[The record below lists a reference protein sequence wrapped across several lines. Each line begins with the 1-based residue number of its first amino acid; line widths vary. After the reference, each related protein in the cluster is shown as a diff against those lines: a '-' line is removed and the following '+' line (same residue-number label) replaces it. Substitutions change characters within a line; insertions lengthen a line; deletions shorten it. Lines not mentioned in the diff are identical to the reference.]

1 MKIVIASDSF
11 KGSLTSFEAGNAIK
25 TAAEKVFG
33 DAEIIVSPLADGGE
47 GTAEALLEGLGGRI
61 INCTVDGP
69 MGDKI
74 DAQYSLTDDNTA
86 IIDIAAAAGLTLVDE
101 QDRNP
106 LEAST
111 FGVGQ
116 MIDNAIRRG
125 VRNYIIGLGGSA
137 TIDGGI
143 GMLEALGLKFYNRF
157 GDRIKNIKGKDVA
170 EIKHIDFSE
179 GNRYIP
185 ECKFSVACD
194 VENVLCGPDGA
205 AEVFGAQK
213 GADEKAIKLLDTA
226 LSDLADTVKM
236 NFHKD
241 TKNIKGAGAAGGLGW
256 AFVTFLG
263 GELKKGTEIV
273 AEATKLREKLENADI
288 FVTGEGKIDSQS
300 VMGKAPV
307 SSAKIA
313 KEAGAMTIAFCAV
326 TGEGAEKVNEADIDA
341 FFPILREI
349 CEKETMMQKENA
361 SLALEQ
367 SAEQVFR
374 VIDAVK

>member
-11 KGSLTSFEAGNAIK
+11 KGSLTSIEAGTAIK
-25 TAAEKVFG
+25 NAAEKVFG

-47 GTAEALLEGLGGRI
+47 GTAESLLEGLGGRI
-61 INCTVDGP
+61 IHCSVDGP
-69 MGDKI
+69 MGNKI
-74 DAQYSLTDDNTA
+74 DAQYALTDDNTA

-101 QDRNP
+101 EDRNP

-111 FGVGQ
+111 YGVGQ

-125 VRNYIIGLGGSA
+125 VRKYIIGLGGSA

-185 ECKFSVACD
+185 ECEFSVACD

-307 SSAKIA
+307 SAAKIA
-313 KEAGAMTIAFCAV
+313 KEAGAITIAFCAV
-326 TGEGAEKVNEADIDA
+326 TGDGAEAVNEEAIDA

-361 SLALEQ
+361 TLALEQ
-367 SAEQVFR
+367 SAEQVFK
-374 VIDAVK
+374 VINSVK

>member
-11 KGSLTSFEAGNAIK
+11 KGSLSSIQAGTAIK
-25 TAAEKVFG
+25 KAAEKVF
-33 DAEIIVSPLADGGE
+33 DNAEIIVSPLADGGE

-61 INCTVDGP
+61 IKCDVKNP
-69 MGDKI
+69 LGDTI
-74 DAQYSLTDDNTA
+74 EAQYVLTDDNTA

-101 QDRNP
+101 DRRNP

-111 FGVGQ
+111 YGVGQ

-125 VRNYIIGLGGSA
+125 VRKYIIGLGGSA

-157 GDRIKNIKGKDVA
+157 GDRIKDIKGKDVA
-170 EIKHIDFSE
+170 DIKHIDFSE

-185 ECKFSVACD
+185 ECNFSVACD
-194 VENVLCGPDGA
+194 VENVLCGPNGA

-273 AEATKLREKLENADI
+273 AEAIKLREKLEGADI
-288 FVTGEGKIDSQS
+288 FVTGEGKTDSQS

-307 SSAKIA
+307 SAAKIA
-313 KEAGAMTIAFCAV
+313 KEAGALTIAFCAV
-326 TGEGAEKVNEADIDA
+326 TGDGADEVNEAGIDA
-341 FFPILREI
+341 FFPIVRKI
-349 CEKETMMQKENA
+349 CSEEYLMQTENA
-361 SLALEQ
+361 TLALEQ
-367 SAEQVFR
+367 SAEQVFKL
-374 VIDAVK
+374 INNVK